1 MDWSK
6 GYIAE
11 YYISIVDP
19 ASWRDSERI
28 EIKSG
33 SASRTD
39 EGLRQSADISVSSF
53 DRKKEQ
59 WIRAWMN
66 VEQNGSSEH
75 VPLFTGIASVPGESI
90 GTSSRNIPLE
100 CYSVLK
106 PAEDVLLERGWYAPA
121 GMSGEDLIRNLLAV
135 TPAPVEVE
143 EGSPLLVDY
152 IVAEDNENHLSMT
165 DKVLKAIG
173 WRLRITGDG
182 HILVGPQPT
191 KPVCVFGEEFDIVQG
206 PVEMNDDWYRC
217 PNVFRA
223 VSGDIAAIARDDSED
238 SSLSTVNRG
247 REVWMEE
254 TDCDLNN
261 DESLE
266 EYAARRL
273 KEEQQAVR
281 SFSYKR
287 GFNPEV
293 LPTDMIRL
301 HYPEYGITGLF
312 CIKTNDIEF
321 NDTTSVSEEVNVWA

>member
-165 DKVLKAIG
+165 DKILKAIG

-182 HILVGPQPT
+182 RILVGPQPT
-191 KPVCVFGEEFDIVQG
+191 KPVCVFGEEFDVVQG

-254 TDCDLNN
+254 TDCDLND

-273 KEEQQAVR
+273 KEEQQTVR

-287 GFNPEV
+287 GFDPEV

>member
-19 ASWRDSERI
+19 ASWRDGERI

-53 DRKKEQ
+53 DRNREH

-66 VEQNGSSEH
+66 VEQNGSSSH
-75 VPLFTGIASVPGESI
+75 VALFTGIASAPGKSI
-90 GTSSRNIPLE
+90 GTSSNDIPLE

-106 PAEDVLLERGWYAPA
+106 PAEDTLLERGWYAPA
-121 GMSGEDLIRNLLAV
+121 GMSGGDLIRNLLAV

-182 HILVGPQPT
+182 RILVGPQPT
-191 KPVCVFGEEFDIVQG
+191 KPVCVFGEEFDVVQG

-254 TDCDLNN
+254 TDCDLND

>member
-39 EGLRQSADISVSSF
+39 EGLRQSADIAVSSF
-53 DRKKEQ
+53 DREREH

-75 VPLFTGIASVPGESI
+75 VPIFTGIASVPGKTI
-90 GTSSRNIPLE
+90 GTSTNNVPLE

-106 PAEDVLLERGWYAPA
+106 PAEDVFLEKGWYAPA
-121 GMSGEDLIRNLLAV
+121 GMSGGDLIRSLLAV

-152 IVAEDNENHLSMT
+152 IVAEDKENHLTMV
-165 DKVLKAIG
+165 DKILKVIG
-173 WRLRITGDG
+173 WRLRITGEG

-191 KPVCVFGEEFDIVQG
+191 KPVCVFGDEFDVVRG
-206 PVEMNDDWYRC
+206 PVEMNDDWYKC

-223 VSGDIAAIARDDSED
+223 VSGDMAAVARDDSED
-238 SSLSTVNRG
+238 SPLSIENRG

-254 TDCDLNN
+254 SDCDLNDN
-261 DESLE
+261 ESLE

-273 KEEQQAVR
+273 KEEQQTILAL
-281 SFSYKR
+281 SYSR
-287 GFNPEV
+287 GYVPEV

-301 HYPEYGITGLF
+301 HYPEYGITGTF

-321 NDTTSVSEEVNVWA
+321 NDTTTVSEEVDTWA